1 MLKKGGSLMSS
12 SSLIRLAGLVA
23 IGSGVL
29 GVMGDLLALVVDLD
43 SPLSATTAPYAIV
56 FLVYLI
62 SAALL
67 VLGLV
72 GLYIS
77 QSQAVGTLGLAGFLL
92 AFLGTV
98 LLAGAFWFEL
108 FVTPALAAQAPE
120 LFAADLGVL
129 GYTSMF
135 LFATVGWVLFGV
147 ATLRAGVYPRWAAIL
162 LMVGGAIAFLPLP
175 LRGIIFFVT
184 VAYLGSLLFTG
195 QAPLEEQPSSRVTRA

>member
-1 MLKKGGSLMSS
+1 MLEKGGSLMSS
-12 SSLIRLAGLVA
+12 SSLIRLAGLAA

-67 VLGLV
+67 VIGLV

-120 LFAADLGVL
+120 LFAADLGIL

-135 LFATVGWVLFGV
+135 LFASVGWVLFGV

-175 LRGIIFFVT
+175 LRGIIFFVS
-184 VAYLGSLLFTG
+184 VAYLGSLLLTG
-195 QAPLEEQPSSRVTRA
+195 QARLEEQPSSRVRS

>member
-1 MLKKGGSLMSS
+1 MSS
-12 SSLIRLAGLVA
+12 SSLIRLAGLAA

-67 VLGLV
+67 VIGLV

-120 LFAADLGVL
+120 LFAADLGIL

-135 LFATVGWVLFGV
+135 LFASVGWVLFGV

-175 LRGIIFFVT
+175 LRGIIFFVS
-184 VAYLGSLLFTG
+184 VAYLGSLLLTG
-195 QAPLEEQPSSRVTRA
+195 QARLEEQPSSRVRS

>member
-1 MLKKGGSLMSS
+1 MST

-129 GYTSMF
+129 ERFS
-135 LFATVGWVLFGV
+135 
-147 ATLRAGVYPRWAAIL
+147 
-162 LMVGGAIAFLPLP
+162 
-175 LRGIIFFVT
+175 
-184 VAYLGSLLFTG
+184 
-195 QAPLEEQPSSRVTRA
+195 